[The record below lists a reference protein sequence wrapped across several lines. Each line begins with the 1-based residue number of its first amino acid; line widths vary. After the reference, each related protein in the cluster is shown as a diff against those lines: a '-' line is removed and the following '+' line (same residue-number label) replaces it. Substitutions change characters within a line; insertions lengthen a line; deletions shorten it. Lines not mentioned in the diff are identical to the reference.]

1 MKTFGIILIVLS
13 FVFWA
18 ALGGVPFLPVSL
30 GWKGVIVTA
39 LLIVA
44 EIIFLIAAEIIF
56 WLGCFMAGAEWAR
69 KAWERFAG
77 KFKKKPV
84 TRSQ

>member
-1 MKTFGIILIVLS
+1 MIRFKKMKIFGIILIALS

-30 GWKGVIVTA
+30 GWKGVIVTF
-39 LLIVA
+39 L
-44 EIIFLIAAEIIF
+44 LIAAEILF

-69 KAWERFAG
+69 KAWERWTG
-77 KFKKKPV
+77 GGNKLKDE
-84 TRSQ
+84 